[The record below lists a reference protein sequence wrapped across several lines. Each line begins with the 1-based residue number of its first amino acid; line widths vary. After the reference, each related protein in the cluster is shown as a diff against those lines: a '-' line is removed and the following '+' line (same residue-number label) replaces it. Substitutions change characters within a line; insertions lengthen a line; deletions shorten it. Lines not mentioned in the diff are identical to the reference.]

1 MKPVKHGAQCGC
13 NDMAPPEKYTAEQLS
28 RVRDLLMAAEK
39 VEETAQSLLPTTVF
53 RSLPEAMKLEFN
65 YSNWKYVEVNHA

>member
-1 MKPVKHGAQCGC
+1 
-13 NDMAPPEKYTAEQLS
+13 
-28 RVRDLLMAAEK
+28 MAAEK